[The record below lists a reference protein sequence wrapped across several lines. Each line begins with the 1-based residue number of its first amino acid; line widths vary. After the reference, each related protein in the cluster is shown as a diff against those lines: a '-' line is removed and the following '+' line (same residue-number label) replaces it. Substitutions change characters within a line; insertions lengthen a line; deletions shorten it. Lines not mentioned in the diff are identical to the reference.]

1 MTIGLPLV
9 SVPPGAIASRL
20 RHLLEALDLRV
31 FLDRLLQDLEAWLI
45 DTDFSVI
52 VIKLVAALVLGAL
65 VYAALALVRRVVRR
79 RIEALR
85 AAPQRDLTNGGAF
98 VAALSGVIAATSSL
112 FMWITA
118 FAAASHVFTLAP
130 VVRGVINSLFVVAF
144 VLQGAVWASVGLGA
158 TLEQFARRRGDGRSV
173 QGATSIIGLIGRA
186 VLWSVA
192 LLLVL
197 DNLGINVTALVAG
210 LGIGGIAIGLAAQSI
225 LGDLFASLSIVLD
238 KPFEAGDFVISGDYM
253 GTVERIGLKTTR
265 LRSLSGEQIVI
276 SNADLLASRIRNY
289 KRMAERRVVFGI
301 AVVYGTAH
309 DKLATIPQMVR
320 AIIEAQAKTRFDRC
334 HFTGFGD
341 FALTFE
347 AAYYVLSADYNEHMD
362 TLQAINLALYRR
374 FTEEGIC
381 FALRAGSAPAPMA
394 LAIAAQR

>member
-1 MTIGLPLV
+1 MTFEFPLV
-9 SVPPGAIASRL
+9 SVSPAEFSSRL
-20 RHLLEALDLRV
+20 RHLIAAFDPHV
-31 FLDRLLQDLEAWLI
+31 FLERVLDDLEEWLI
-45 DTDFSVI
+45 QTDFSVLL
-52 VIKLVAALVLGAL
+52 IKLVAALLLGAL
-65 VYAALALVRRVVRR
+65 VYAALSLIRRLMRR

-85 AAPQRDLTNGGAF
+85 AAPQTDLTKGRAF
-98 VAALSGVIAATSSL
+98 VAGLNGIIAATSSL

-118 FAAASHVFTLAP
+118 IAAGSHVFTFTST
-130 VVRGVINSLFVVAF
+130 VRSVIDSLFVVAF

-158 TLEQFARRRGDGRSV
+158 TLEHFARRRGDGRSV
-173 QGATSIIGLIGRA
+173 QGATSIIELIGRA

-238 KPFEAGDFVISGDYM
+238 KPFEVGDFVITGEYM

-289 KRMAERRVVFGI
+289 KRMAERRVVFTV
-301 AVVYGTAH
+301 AVVYGTPH
-309 DKLATIPQMVR
+309 DKLAMIPQMIR
-320 AIIEAQAKTRFDRC
+320 AVIEAEKRTRFDRC
-334 HFTGFGD
+334 HFAQFAD
-341 FALTFE
+341 FALSFE
-347 AAYYVLSADYNEHMD
+347 TAYYVLSADYNEHMD
-362 TLQAINLALYRR
+362 TLQAINLAIYKR
-374 FTEEGIC
+374 FTEEGIS
-381 FALRAGSAPAPMA
+381 FALRAGSVPAPMVPA
-394 LAIAAQR
+394 AAAQR